1 MNVFV
6 IVLIALVRAV
16 LSIELLLMFIRA
28 ILSWVMPDSEGGI
41 IDFLYYLTEPLVS
54 PVRNMLMKIP
64 ALQELPIDL
73 SFTVTYLL
81 IFLVL
86 TFI

>member
-1 MNVFV
+1 MFI
-6 IVLIALVRAV
+6 IVLISLVKAV

-41 IDFLYYLTEPLVS
+41 IDFLYYLTEPIIS

-73 SFTVTYLL
+73 SFTVTYML
-81 IFLVL
+81 ILIVL
-86 TFI
+86 AFI